1 LQNNNPWY
9 TYTRILIIEQT
20 RPVILV
26 SSKTRKAKAVVIKEL
41 SGYKMADFKGLIK
54 SANENI
60 VKIYSVFFF
69 NLSIYLIHEEIEAYL
84 NEIVATPKER
94 LPYQEVATIYYSLL
108 SGLNYIYSEINITY
122 GNINSSTVLFNES
135 GQTKIGK

>member
-1 LQNNNPWY
+1 
-9 TYTRILIIEQT
+9 
-20 RPVILV
+20 LV